1 MVECLQQQE
10 LSGQSGVT
18 PSSSCHSDFTHHATR
33 VLSSAA
39 VSRED
44 ENSKLLKWAQTIKS
58 ISECKFLQI
67 LGLSQRAAN

>member
-44 ENSKLLKWAQTIKS
+44 ENSKLLK
-58 ISECKFLQI
+58 
-67 LGLSQRAAN
+67 